1 MLLKLIMPAP
11 RKICNINDSVG
22 INLLTRLRLG
32 FTHQREHKFG
42 HSFRDILN
50 PRWSCS
56 IKAKTTTHYFL
67 RCYFYKSNMSARM
80 NDFNEI
86 HSSFSKLNDNDFIFL
101 VYDGSDKFDE
111 KNNHNILMSTIKFFM
126 KISRRLEEHLL

>member
-1 MLLKLIMPAP
+1 
-11 RKICNINDSVG
+11 
-22 INLLTRLRLG
+22 
-32 FTHQREHKFG
+32 
-42 HSFRDILN
+42 
-50 PRWSCS
+50 
-56 IKAKTTTHYFL
+56 
-67 RCYFYKSNMSARM
+67 MSARM

-111 KNNHNILMSTIKFFM
+111 KNNHNILMSTIKFFI